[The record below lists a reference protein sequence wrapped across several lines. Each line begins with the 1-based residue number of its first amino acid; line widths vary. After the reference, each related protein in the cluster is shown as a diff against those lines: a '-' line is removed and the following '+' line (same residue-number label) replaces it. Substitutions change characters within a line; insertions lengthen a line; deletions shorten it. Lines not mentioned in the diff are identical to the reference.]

1 MPAKARLWTD
11 RILRF
16 VVAAILLQT
25 LFFKFTGAPESI
37 HIFQTVGGEP
47 WLRYATGIGE
57 LIAGLLLLFGP
68 SIVAGAALAFG
79 LMLGAIG
86 SHLFTPLGID
96 VQGDGGLLFGMAVAV
111 ALASA
116 VLLWLRQG
124 ELRALLGRR
133 G

>member
-1 MPAKARLWTD
+1 MPASARLWTD
-11 RILRF
+11 RILRL

-47 WLRYATGIGE
+47 WLRYATGVGE
-57 LIAGLLLLFGP
+57 LVASLLLLFGP

-116 VLLWLRQG
+116 VLLWLREG
-124 ELRALLGRR
+124 ELRGLLGRR

>member
-11 RILRF
+11 RILRL

-37 HIFQTVGGEP
+37 HIFKTVGGEP

-57 LIAGLLLLFGP
+57 LVAGLLLLFGP

>member
-1 MPAKARLWTD
+1 MSANARLWTD
-11 RILRF
+11 RVLRLL
-16 VVAAILLQT
+16 VAAILLQT
-25 LFFKFTGAPESI
+25 LFFKFTGAPESKY
-37 HIFQTVGGEP
+37 IFETVGGEP
-47 WLRYATGIGE
+47 WLRYGTGVAE
-57 LIAGLLLLFGP
+57 LIASLLLLFGP

-79 LMLGAIG
+79 VMLGAIG

-124 ELRALLGRR
+124 ELRALLGRS